1 MPMAFPTER
10 MSARRAR
17 PGLCGA
23 LVAAQCVLL
32 AYLLQMSPGVS
43 ASLVLGVG
51 IPLAIACYALLA
63 LGARRGNIEL
73 SILMFAA
80 GGFGLLLGCVAD
92 FGSLGLYG
100 LLGMCRSWPTEGAW
114 PTPEQL
120 WTKLNLMPWA
130 WVGMVVGS
138 NASMA
143 LGLLHRRAKSAGSA
157 AALYGICNAGML
169 LGMVAAELLVTR
181 LTPGLGQTAAGV
193 VTVAAMMAGMVAGA
207 NALLAL
213 ARASRFLSVS
223 PAR

>member
-1 MPMAFPTER
+1 MAFPTER
-10 MSARRAR
+10 MSAHRGR
-17 PGLCGA
+17 PVVCGA

-32 AYLLQMSPGVS
+32 VYLLPLSPGVS
-43 ASLVLGVG
+43 VSVAFAVGV
-51 IPLAIACYALLA
+51 PLAIACYALLTRSA
-63 LGARRGNIEL
+63 PRGNIEL
-73 SILMFAA
+73 SVLMFAA

-92 FGSLGLYG
+92 FGSPGLYG
-100 LLGMCRSWPTEGAW
+100 LLGMCRSWPITGAW

-120 WTKLNLMPWA
+120 WAKMNLMPWA
-130 WVGMVVGS
+130 WFGMVVGS

-157 AALYGICNAGML
+157 VALYGICNAGML

-193 VTVAAMMAGMVAGA
+193 ATVAAMLAGMVAGA

>member
-1 MPMAFPTER
+1 MSTAISTER
-10 MSARRAR
+10 MSARRGR

-32 AYLLQMSPGVS
+32 LYLLPLSPGVS
-43 ASLVLGVG
+43 ISFAFAVGV
-51 IPLAIACYALLA
+51 PLAIACYALLLRSA
-63 LGARRGNIEL
+63 PRGNIEL
-73 SILMFAA
+73 SVLMFAA

-100 LLGMCRSWPTEGAW
+100 LLGMCRSWSIAGAW
-114 PTPEQL
+114 PTLEQL
-120 WTKLNLMPWA
+120 WAKVGLMPWA
-130 WVGMVVGS
+130 WCGMVVAS
-138 NASMA
+138 NMA
-143 LGLLHRRAKSAGSA
+143 MAFGLLHRRAKSAGSA
-157 AALYGICNAGML
+157 LALYAICNVGML

-193 VTVAAMMAGMVAGA
+193 ATVAAMLAGMVAGA